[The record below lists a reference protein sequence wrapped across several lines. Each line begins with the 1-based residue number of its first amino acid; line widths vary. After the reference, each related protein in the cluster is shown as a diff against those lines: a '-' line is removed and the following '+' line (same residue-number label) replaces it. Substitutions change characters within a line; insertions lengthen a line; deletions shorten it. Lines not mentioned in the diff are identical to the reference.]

1 MINKIKAVLFDLDGV
16 LVNSEVV
23 KHLVI
28 KDFIDEKG
36 YDIDHRL
43 FFSLIGSHSSLNTWD
58 EIFDQIDDNIVDQKT
73 FLNEFALYSKSII
86 AGIDFGKY
94 KMPYIEKVLELFKK
108 SGIKL
113 ACASSSSI
121 EYIYRLLDQCMIK
134 EYFDVIVT
142 GDDFS
147 LSKPDPEIYLH
158 CAGKLRVNPNECM
171 VIEDSP
177 YGIMAAKAAGMPVV
191 AYKEDYFGLDQ
202 SQADYKISCYLELI
216 DLFQQK

>member
-1 MINKIKAVLFDLDGV
+1 MLSKIKAVLFDLDGV

-28 KDFIDEKG
+28 KDFIEEKG

-58 EIFDQIDDNIVDQKT
+58 EIFDQIDEHIVDQKT
-73 FLNEFALYSKSII
+73 FLNEFAMYSKAII
-86 AGIDFGKY
+86 ASIDFGKY

-121 EYIYRLLDQCMIK
+121 DYIYRLLDQCMIK
-134 EYFDVIVT
+134 EYFDVIVS

-158 CAGKLRVNPNECM
+158 CAYKLAVNSNECM

-177 YGIMAAKAAGMPVV
+177 YGIMAGKAAGMPVV
-191 AYKEDYFGLDQ
+191 AYKEEYFGLDQ
-202 SQADYKISCYLELI
+202 SKADYKISSYLELI